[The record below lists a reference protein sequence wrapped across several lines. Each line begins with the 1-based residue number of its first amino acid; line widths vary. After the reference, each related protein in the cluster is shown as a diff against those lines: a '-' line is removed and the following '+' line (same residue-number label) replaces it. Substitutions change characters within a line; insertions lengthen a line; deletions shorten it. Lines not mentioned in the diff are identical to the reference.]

1 MRTLII
7 AVISAVVTA
16 SAFAAE
22 TNTDPK
28 KLSKAEKEILR
39 LEKTGG
45 MITKPG
51 KGKAVVVNCQGKFQA
66 SAISSAIEPF
76 KELLRV
82 EMEVRD
88 GAWKFGDALP
98 PDANVAVYVVDDP
111 GLPMSLIAPESRWG
125 VMNVA
130 QIDKEANFRK
140 EVVRTAILTFGAG
153 VSQYKISP
161 MQPVAS
167 PADLDQV
174 MGCTLT
180 VDVTMSMKANL
191 EKLGLTPAKHT
202 TYRKACQEGWAPAP
216 TNEYQKAIWNEVHAV
231 PTTPMKIE
239 FDPKKGR

>member
-7 AVISAVVTA
+7 AIVSVAVATYAV
-16 SAFAAE
+16 AAE
-22 TNTDPK
+22 THPDLK
-28 KLSKAEKEILR
+28 KLSKAAKEILR

-45 MITKPG
+45 MITRPG

-66 SAISSAIEPF
+66 SAISDAIEPF
-76 KELLRV
+76 RDLLKV

-98 PDANVAVYVVDDP
+98 LGANVAVYVVDDP
-111 GLPMSLIAPESRWG
+111 GLPMSLVAPESRWG

-140 EVVRTAILTFGAG
+140 EVMRTAILTFGAG

-167 PADLDQV
+167 PADLDQI
-174 MGCTLT
+174 MGCALT

-191 EKLGLTPAKHT
+191 EKFGLTQTRLT
-202 TYRKACQEGWAPAP
+202 TYKKACEEGWAPAP
-216 TNEYQKAIWNEVHAV
+216 TNEYQKAIWDEVHAV
-231 PTTPMKIE
+231 PATPMKIE